1 MDIDEQIEALDLA
14 PVARAAAYALKR
26 AHPSVE
32 FTSGRRNMEDQA
44 RAMAGNVVV
53 NRRWIEETYKESALR
68 RKCQQWVDDPPWRK
82 TRAEIAQGLLSVLAA
97 ASDAELGSFS
107 RHLSGMA
114 FDVRP
119 VEEDAEAIKASIRAL
134 PGLDKFL
141 DNEGGLVRWHAQ
153 F

>member
-1 MDIDEQIEALDLA
+1 MEIDEQIEALDLA
-14 PVARAAAYALKR
+14 PLARAAAYSLKK
-26 AHPSVE
+26 AQPTVE
-32 FTSGRRNMEDQA
+32 FTSGRRGKEDQA
-44 RAMAGNVVV
+44 RAMAANVVES
-53 NRRWIEETYKESALR
+53 RRWIEETYKDSPLR
-68 RKCQQWVDDPPWRK
+68 RRCQQWVDEHPECTTKD
-82 TRAEIAQGLLSVLAA
+82 AIAAGLLALFAA
-97 ASDAELGSFS
+97 ASDAELGAFS

-119 VEEDAEAIKASIRAL
+119 VEKDGEAIKASIRAL